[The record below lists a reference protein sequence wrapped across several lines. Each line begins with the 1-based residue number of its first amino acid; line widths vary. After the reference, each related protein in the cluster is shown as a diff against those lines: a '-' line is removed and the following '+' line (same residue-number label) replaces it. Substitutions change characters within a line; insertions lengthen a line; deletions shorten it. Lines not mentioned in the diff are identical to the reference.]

1 MEQALPTCMECHED
15 LEDDESLPKLFELLD
30 EIAEA
35 ERRYVETANRLD
47 EVGRGVLLVDNQRF
61 KFEDAK
67 THLIEL
73 APLQH
78 ALDNSVVAEK
88 VAKLNEV
95 CSQVN
100 RELDELERGLHWRRM
115 ALIPIW
121 LFALVFAGGH
131 VDRSEHP
138 LVGLGRDNIYT
149 YWSNGAQSLQP
160 QKELGLWIPGVI
172 SGRSPG
178 ASHKSDSYLGN

>member
-1 MEQALPTCMECHED
+1 LLASEPSPTPQQVTEAINPDPRKIMEGALPTCMECHED
-15 LEDDESLPKLFELLD
+15 VEDDESLSKLFELLD
-30 EIAEA
+30 EIAAA

-47 EVGRGVLLVDNQRF
+47 EVGQGVLLVDNQRF

-88 VAKLNEV
+88 VAKLDEV

-100 RELDELERGLHWRRM
+100 RELDELEKGLHLRRT

-121 LFALVFAGGH
+121 LFALVFAGACYAKYRQLKA
-131 VDRSEHP
+131 VYVKP
-138 LVGLGRDNIYT
+138 LRN
-149 YWSNGAQSLQP
+149 AQ
-160 QKELGLWIPGVI
+160 
-172 SGRSPG
+172 
-178 ASHKSDSYLGN
+178 D